1 MYNFE
6 KLLAKPIIPDIPAPE
21 HLVVAEEIT
30 KYVVAQI
37 ISFEKTLPDDLQ
49 AGGTLANFAG
59 ITFAIDKIGFKNPNI
74 IILYGTLPDGSS
86 VRLIQHTSQLNLLLT
101 AVPRK
106 NPEQPRRPIGFEVAD

>member
-1 MYNFE
+1 MNRFD
-6 KLLAKPIIPDIPAPE
+6 KLDFLPLMPNIPEPE
-21 HLVVAEEIT
+21 HLVVAEKIC
-30 KYVVAQI
+30 KYVISQI
-37 ISFEKTLPDDLQ
+37 LSFEKTLPNDMQ

-59 ITFAIDKIGFKNPNI
+59 LTFGIDRIGFKNPNI

-106 NPEQPRRPIGFEVAD
+106 NPEQPRRSIGFEVAA